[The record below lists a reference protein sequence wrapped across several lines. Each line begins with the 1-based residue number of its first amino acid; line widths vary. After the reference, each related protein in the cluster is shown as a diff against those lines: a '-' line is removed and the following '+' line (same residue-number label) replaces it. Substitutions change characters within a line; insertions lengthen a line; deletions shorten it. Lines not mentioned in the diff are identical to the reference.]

1 MSCGRDTH
9 FDSENMKRPGWI
21 PEQATRISTVEL
33 LLPVTPVCLSIHHCM
48 LWKWLQCF
56 CSTRFTPMQEFYT
69 NRWYPVHL
77 CIPENRYTD
86 LLRLFGPL
94 DLKQMA
100 EIQIPPRVL
109 DPTLKILERRCNAS
123 QARKVQRQVRTYT
136 IPGVQNTNSGHSP
149 CMTEIAATFC
159 SSYVHT
165 WRQKND
171 RKKIVSFIFF
181 TYKLGYLIKRGQCR
195 PTPSLVGLV
204 KGIASGWE

>member
-1 MSCGRDTH
+1 
-9 FDSENMKRPGWI
+9 
-21 PEQATRISTVEL
+21 
-33 LLPVTPVCLSIHHCM
+33 
-48 LWKWLQCF
+48 
-56 CSTRFTPMQEFYT
+56 MQEFYT
-69 NRWYPVHL
+69 KICYPVHL
-77 CIPENRYTD
+77 RIPENRYTD

-149 CMTEIAATFC
+149 CMTEISATFC

-165 WRQKND
+165 WRQRND
-171 RKKIVSFIFF
+171 KEKSFFLHFF
-181 TYKLGYLIKRGQCR
+181 H
-195 PTPSLVGLV
+195 V
-204 KGIASGWE
+204 KVRLSDQETTVQANA